1 MSSAMFGMPGVGA
14 EGAVNNNKAKSRFQQ
29 FKESPAF
36 TIALNGTMFIAGIAF
51 IQSPLMDMLAP
62 QL

>member
-1 MSSAMFGMPGVGA
+1 MFGMPGLNGGIPSA
-14 EGAVNNNKAKSRFQQ
+14 PQAPKSKFQE

-36 TIALNGTMFIAGIAF
+36 TIVLNGSLFIAGVAF